1 MCYTP
6 LYQYYTIVHTH
17 PFPLESPLLKHLQI
31 YPCLHEYIKYNK
43 AIYKWKVCAKA
54 KQKKHKNGAKP
65 TPKQNT

>member
-1 MCYTP
+1 MAYIIFLKVMCYTP

-43 AIYKWKVCAKA
+43 AIYK
-54 KQKKHKNGAKP
+54 
-65 TPKQNT
+65 